1 MDANGGDMFGNRT
14 SRPGL
19 TEHRRQLL
27 KRLANNTRNP
37 AVAEMARDLL
47 NGRITPRD
55 VMANGLYNE
64 ELSKGTEKFTSWYRE
79 LSDEEKTAACEQAE
93 IQFDQ
98 LAKEQSQVPL
108 SGNSDRRGINR
119 RRSTPDDDLDY
130 SEESWME

>member
-1 MDANGGDMFGNRT
+1 MDANGGNMFSNTT

-27 KRLANNTRNP
+27 KRLASNTRNP

-79 LSDEEKTAACEQAE
+79 LSDEEKTAAWEQAE
-93 IQFDQ
+93 AQFDE
-98 LAKEQSQVPL
+98 LAKDSPSEHL
-108 SGNSDRRGINR
+108 DRRAANR

-130 SEESWME
+130 SEQSWME